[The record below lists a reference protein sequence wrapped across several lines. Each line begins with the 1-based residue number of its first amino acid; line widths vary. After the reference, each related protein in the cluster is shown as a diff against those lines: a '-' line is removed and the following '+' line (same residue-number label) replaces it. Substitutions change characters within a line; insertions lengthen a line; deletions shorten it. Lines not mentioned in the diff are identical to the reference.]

1 MNRPRRPGQ
10 QPPRRRPSGPPP
22 GGGPGGGFGPRRRSA
37 LDLVPQNLEPPFKVL
52 GSGADRQG
60 LQAGAQPL
68 EMVVI
73 QGFTRE
79 IEEAFQKWKGRPDE
93 FWNEHPN
100 LIETARKLDDL
111 LAQIQGRR
119 R

>member
-1 MNRPRRPGQ
+1 MNRPRRPSQ
-10 QPPRRRPSGPPP
+10 QPPRRRPSGGPPP
-22 GGGPGGGFGPRRRSA
+22 GAGGGFGPRRRSA
-37 LDLVPQNLEPPFKVL
+37 LDLVPQTLEPPFKVL
-52 GSGADRQG
+52 GTGADRQS

-68 EMVVI
+68 EMVVL

-79 IEEAFQKWKGRPDE
+79 IDEAFQKWKGRPDE
-93 FWNEHPN
+93 FWNEHPE

-111 LAQIQGRR
+111 LASIQSRR